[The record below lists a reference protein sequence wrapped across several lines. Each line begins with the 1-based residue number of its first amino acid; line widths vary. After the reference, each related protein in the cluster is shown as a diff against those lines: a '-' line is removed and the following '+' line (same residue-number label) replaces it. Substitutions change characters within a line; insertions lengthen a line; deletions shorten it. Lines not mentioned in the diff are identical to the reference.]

1 MIPNFGQ
8 EGLLPPGV
16 HPATWDAV
24 EARFGGNA
32 SRTRLFDGLCR
43 AARSLRDAGCTALYL
58 DGSFVTAK
66 DIPGDYD
73 ACWDTRG
80 VSPDILDPILLTFD
94 PGRLAQKLKFRG
106 ELFPASA
113 VAEPVT
119 RQTYLDFFQTDKSTG
134 RAKGIVLID
143 PRELA

>member
-1 MIPNFGQ
+1 M
-8 EGLLPPGV
+8 
-16 HPATWDAV
+16 
-24 EARFGGNA
+24 
-32 SRTRLFDGLCR
+32 CR

-66 DIPGDYD
+66 DNPSDYD

-80 VSPDILDPILLTFD
+80 VSPGVLDPILLTFD
-94 PGRLAQKLKFRG
+94 AARLAQKLKFRG
-106 ELFPASA
+106 ELSPASA

-119 RQTYLDFFQTDKSTG
+119 QRTYLDFFQTDKSTG

-143 PRELA
+143 PQDLA